1 MSIFAGPKIVEEGL
15 VLYLDAANQ
24 KSYPGSGTTWFDL
37 SGNLNNGTLTNG
49 PVYSTLNKGNFI
61 FDGVNDKISTS
72 YGPQLNDFTVIAWFK
87 SNSGGSYNRV
97 VDKDYASGMWIGR
110 QSNISN
116 SWGGGVREGSS
127 PYGRYITLADN
138 QWHMIVSKR
147 EGTTH
152 TIYGDGVTNFI
163 SGTVSASS
171 LSTTTFAFGTWS
183 SNLNERFTGNISQIL
198 IYNRA
203 LTNTEIN
210 KNFEATRGRYGI

>member
-1 MSIFAGPKIVEEGL
+1 MAVNYNTSIIKDGL
-15 VLYLDAANQ
+15 VLYLDAANP
-24 KSYPGSGTTWFDL
+24 KSYPGTGTICNDVT
-37 SGNLNNGTLTNG
+37 SNGNNATLLNGVGFSNE
-49 PVYSTLNKGNFI
+49 NKGTFV

-72 YGPQLNDFTVIAWFK
+72 YGPQLNDFTVIGWFK

-97 VDKDYASGMWIGR
+97 VDKDFASGMWIGR
-110 QSNISN
+110 RSNISN
-116 SWGGGVREGSS
+116 SWGGGVREGSF
-127 PYGRYITLADN
+127 PFGRYITLADN

-147 EGTTH
+147 DGTTH

-183 SNLNERFTGNISQIL
+183 SNLNERFTGNISQML

-203 LTNTEIN
+203 LSNQEIQYI
-210 KNFEATRGRYGI
+210 FESLRGRYGI

>member
-1 MSIFAGPKIVEEGL
+1 MSITAGPKIVEDGL
-15 VLYLDAANQ
+15 VLYVDAANE

-72 YGPQLNDFTVIAWFK
+72 YGPQLNDFTVIGWFK
-87 SNSGGSYNRV
+87 STGLSDYSRV
-97 VDKDYASGMWIGR
+97 VDKDYVNGMWIGR
-110 QSNISN
+110 QNTISN
-116 SWGGGVREGSS
+116 SWGGGVRESSS

-147 EGTTH
+147 DGTTH
-152 TIYGDGVTNFI
+152 TIYGDGVTNSV
-163 SGTVSASS
+163 SGSVSSS
-171 LSTTTFAFGTWS
+171 ALSTTTFAFGSWS
-183 SNLNERFTGNISQIL
+183 SNTNQRLTGNISQIL

>member
-87 SNSGGSYNRV
+87 STGLSDYSRV
-97 VDKDYASGMWIGR
+97 VDKDYVNGMWIGR
-110 QSNISN
+110 QDSISN
-116 SWGGGVREGSS
+116 SWGGGVRESLP

-147 EGTTH
+147 DGTTH
-152 TIYGDGVTNFI
+152 TIYGDGVTNSV
-163 SGTVSASS
+163 SGTVSSS
-171 LSTTTFAFGTWS
+171 ALSTTTFAFGSWS
-183 SNLNERFTGNISQIL
+183 SNTNQRLTGNISQIL

-210 KNFEATRGRYGI
+210 KNFEAIRGRYGI